1 MRSFQGRDCTWASR
15 MSRPFMRSL
24 GTPTWSQD
32 KLGSLSSTDD
42 YTSLAMWATTWSS
55 SLVYFT
61 QQPQAPL
68 FDCNVVTANT
78 QR

>member
-1 MRSFQGRDCTWASR
+1 MRSFQGRDCVWASR
-15 MSRPFMRSL
+15 MTPPFMTLL

-32 KLGSLSSTDD
+32 KPGSLSSTDD
-42 YTSLAMWATTWSS
+42 YTSLAMRATTWSS

-61 QQPQAPL
+61 QQPQAAL
-68 FDCNVVTANT
+68 CDCNVVTAIT